1 VLAEEK
7 SVIPQPSPPPPPPVV
22 DDSKALVLVQSMYQ
36 YHTTVF
42 VCLYI

>member
-1 VLAEEK
+1 LVAEEK
-7 SVIPQPSPPPPPPVV
+7 SVIPHPSPPPVV

>member
-22 DDSKALVLVQSMYQ
+22 DDSKALVLVQSMS
-36 YHTTVF
+36 HTTVF
-42 VCLYI
+42 VCL